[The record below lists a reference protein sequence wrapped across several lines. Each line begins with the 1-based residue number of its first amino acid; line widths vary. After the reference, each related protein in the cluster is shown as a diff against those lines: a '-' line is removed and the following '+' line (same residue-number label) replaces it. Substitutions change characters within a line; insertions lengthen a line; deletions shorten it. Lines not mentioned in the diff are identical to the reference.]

1 MNNITKSTLP
11 SIKFGRCEVAED
23 GWQEGKVSPWTA
35 RDGAFRHKLTFPV
48 AGVYCQ
54 RIMMQVQTGTR
65 ESLRQVFGGP
75 EIERKLAA
83 PKSQGIRTIVKTRRL
98 PL

>member
-1 MNNITKSTLP
+1 MRSSHATQGLRE
-11 SIKFGRCEVAED
+11 RCL
-23 GWQEGKVSPWTA
+23 SP
-35 RDGAFRHKLTFPV
+35 DGAFRHKLTFPV

-54 RIMMQVQTGTR
+54 QIMMQVQTGTR

-75 EIERKLAA
+75 EIDRKLTA

-98 PL
+98 HL